1 MVGFLLCEVEI
12 FYDGTMN
19 KSTQACAWRLRR
31 IAADLRQLD
40 VCLAAGISQT
50 RYSTLE
56 RGEAEATEAERQE
69 IELALPPLSPEIV
82 EQILCGGT
90 P

>member
-1 MVGFLLCEVEI
+1 MS
-12 FYDGTMN
+12 
-19 KSTQACAWRLRR
+19 KSAQACVWRLRR
-31 IAADLRQLD
+31 IAAGLRQLD
-40 VCLAAGISQT
+40 VCLAVGISQA

-56 RGEAEATEAERQE
+56 RGEAKPTEAERQE
-69 IELALPPLSPEIV
+69 IELVLPPLSPEIE